1 MCVPLNSA
9 SGMVNNSRWKWMQ
22 GETGRYA
29 VVHDFIDFI
38 LTPLINTPAK
48 IDGIQRPVINTSDVL
63 KPNLP
68 HKT

>member
-1 MCVPLNSA
+1 
-9 SGMVNNSRWKWMQ
+9 MQ